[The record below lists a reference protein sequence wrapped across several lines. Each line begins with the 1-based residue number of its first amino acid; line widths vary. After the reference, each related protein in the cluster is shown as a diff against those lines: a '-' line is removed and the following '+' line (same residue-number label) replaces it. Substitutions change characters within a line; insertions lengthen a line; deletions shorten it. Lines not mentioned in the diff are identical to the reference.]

1 MNKEYVKEKKYIQ
14 AVIEIIP
21 SALFVVDPNFNIIDL
36 NPSAT
41 TLFKLKSEVVLH
53 RLCGEVMNCKN
64 AFESEGGCG
73 TSELCPECV
82 LRNSVK
88 SACEGRKIHKKKY
101 KLEILKDGNTSEMH
115 FLVSATPFSYDG
127 DKFVLLAIEDVTELI
142 VLQRLLPIC
151 SYCKKIRND
160 KEYWEKLEDYLRKHR
175 DLRFTHSI
183 CPECRHKHYSD
194 LGF

>member
-1 MNKEYVKEKKYIQ
+1 MNTEYVKEKKYIQ
-14 AVIEIIP
+14 AVIDIIP
-21 SALFVVDPNFNIIDL
+21 TALFVVDQNFNIIDL

-41 TLFKLKSEVVLH
+41 ALFELKSEVVLH
-53 RLCGEVMNCKN
+53 RLCGEVLNCRN
-64 AFESEGGCG
+64 AIESEGGCG

-82 LRNSVK
+82 LRNSVE
-88 SACEGRKIHKKKY
+88 SASEGEKTNKKKF
-101 KLEILKDGNTSEMH
+101 KLEILQDGNILEMH
-115 FLVSATPFSYDG
+115 FLVSATPFSYNDYRL
-127 DKFVLLAIEDVTELI
+127 VLLAIEDITELI
-142 VLQRLLPIC
+142 MLQRLLPIC

-160 KEYWEKLEDYLRKHR
+160 KEYWEKLEDYLGKYR